1 MIDYMAYHEMGR
13 AMIRLRLKELAQ
25 QRGISQGKLSRMS
38 DVDENTIKR
47 IYRNPTAI
55 VSTETINKLA
65 HALGVAT
72 TELIE
77 DVPDETVEHQR

>member
-1 MIDYMAYHEMGR
+1 
-13 AMIRLRLKELAQ
+13 MIRLRVKELAQ
-25 QRGISQGKLSRMS
+25 AKGISQGKLSRMS

-65 HALGVAT
+65 AALGVAT
-72 TELIE
+72 TDIIE
-77 DVPDETVEHQR
+77 DIPDPEHHC

>member
-1 MIDYMAYHEMGR
+1 
-13 AMIRLRLKELAQ
+13 MIRLRVKELAQ
-25 QRGISQGKLSRMS
+25 TKGISQGKLSRMS

-65 HALGVAT
+65 AALGVAT
-72 TELIE
+72 TDIIE
-77 DVPDETVEHQR
+77 DIPDPEHQQ

>member
-1 MIDYMAYHEMGR
+1 
-13 AMIRLRLKELAQ
+13 MIRLRVKELAQ
-25 QRGISQGKLSRMS
+25 AKGISQGKLSRMS

-65 HALGVAT
+65 AALGVAT
-72 TELIE
+72 TDIIE
-77 DVPDETVEHQR
+77 DIPDPEHHY

>member
-1 MIDYMAYHEMGR
+1 
-13 AMIRLRLKELAQ
+13 MIRLRVKEIAFQ
-25 QRGISQGKLSRMS
+25 KGISQGKLSRMS

-65 HALGVAT
+65 IALGVAT
-72 TELIE
+72 TDLIE
-77 DVPDETVEHQR
+77 DITTDQQQ

>member
-1 MIDYMAYHEMGR
+1 
-13 AMIRLRLKELAQ
+13 MIRLRVKEIAQ
-25 QRGISQGKLSRMS
+25 EKGISQGKLSRMS

-65 HALGVAT
+65 KALEVTT

-77 DVPDETVEHQR
+77 DIPDIERKHLQ

>member
-1 MIDYMAYHEMGR
+1 
-13 AMIRLRLKELAQ
+13 MIRLRVKELAQ
-25 QRGISQGKLSRMS
+25 AKGISQGKLSRMS

-65 HALGVAT
+65 AALGVAT
-72 TELIE
+72 TDIIE
-77 DVPDETVEHQR
+77 DIPDPEHQQ

>member
-1 MIDYMAYHEMGR
+1 
-13 AMIRLRLKELAQ
+13 MIRLRVKEIAQ
-25 QRGISQGKLSRMS
+25 EKGISQGKLSRMS

-47 IYRNPTAI
+47 IYRNPIAI

-65 HALGVAT
+65 KALEVTT

-77 DVPDETVEHQR
+77 DIPDAVREHPH

>member
-1 MIDYMAYHEMGR
+1 
-13 AMIRLRLKELAQ
+13 MIRLRVKEIAQ
-25 QRGISQGKLSRMS
+25 QKGISQGKLSRLS

-65 HALGVAT
+65 FALGVAT
-72 TELIE
+72 TDLIE
-77 DVPDETVEHQR
+77 DISNEGKENLH